1 MVQGVVTGVRGLC
14 GGLGPAMFGFIF
26 YLFDV
31 NLNEGMQIAH
41 TTHHSLNSSITITH
55 LKYNINNNP
64 SSSVITVFYF
74 FKYFIYIN
82 LLIIYLLPF

>member
-1 MVQGVVTGVRGLC
+1 VVQGVVTGVRGLC

-41 TTHHSLNSSITITH
+41 TTQHSLNSSVIIKH
-55 LKYNINNNP
+55 FKYNINNNP
-64 SSSVITVFYF
+64 SSSVITV
-74 FKYFIYIN
+74 N
-82 LLIIYLLPF
+82 

>member
-26 YLFDV
+26 YLFNV

-41 TTHHSLNSSITITH
+41 TTHHSLNNSVIVKH
-55 LKYNINNNP
+55 LKYNINNDP
-64 SSSVITVFYF
+64 SSSVIIVNKFYV
-74 FKYFIYIN
+74 K
-82 LLIIYLLPF
+82 

>member
-1 MVQGVVTGVRGLC
+1 
-14 GGLGPAMFGFIF
+14 MFGFIF

-74 FKYFIYIN
+74 F
-82 LLIIYLLPF
+82 IYLNILFILTY

>member
-1 MVQGVVTGVRGLC
+1 
-14 GGLGPAMFGFIF
+14 MFGFIF

-41 TTHHSLNSSITITH
+41 TTHHSLNSSVTITH

-64 SSSVITVFYF
+64 SSSVITVFTSLNIL
-74 FKYFIYIN
+74 FILTY
-82 LLIIYLLPF
+82 

>member
-1 MVQGVVTGVRGLC
+1 MKFDFYLGVVQGVVTGVRGLC

-41 TTHHSLNSSITITH
+41 TTQHSLNSSVIIKH
-55 LKYNINNNP
+55 LKYNVNNDP
-64 SSSVITVFYF
+64 SSSVITV
-74 FKYFIYIN
+74 N
-82 LLIIYLLPF
+82 